1 MSLEKFGG
9 PEALGKVAEDFS
21 QERLQTVFA
30 DKTKAEETLAESGA
44 PEYVLDALQTG
55 AKSYIRLIKSFD
67 TEGYLGAYAK
77 HDMYDDFSSNYLLPL
92 RNGLE
97 AVGVECS
104 QAAELS
110 REWYG
115 LEHVLHCSTRL
126 LAKHLP
132 EEELVPFE
140 LWKQEYVEPH
150 ANGVEGGL
158 APHKLNDA
166 LDYESTYL
174 NSLQWVAYTR
184 SVGLVGL
191 ERSITDKNPQL
202 QPYEL
207 TAVMDNIKHMAKQ
220 RLNDFL
226 EFSNGSHQGVELF
239 AGRAFSFSPQS
250 LVDANA
256 KLSNLAFDTP
266 PRAT

>member
-1 MSLEKFGG
+1 MSLEKYGG
-9 PEALGKVAEDFS
+9 PETLDRAVEGFA
-21 QERLQTVFA
+21 QERLQAVFA
-30 DKTKAEETLAESGA
+30 DKAQAEEALAESGA
-44 PEYVLDALQTG
+44 PEYVLDTLQTG
-55 AKSYIRLIKSFD
+55 AKNYIRLIKSLD
-67 TEGYLGAYAK
+67 TEGHLGAYAK
-77 HDMYDDFSSNYLLPL
+77 HDMYDDFSSNYMLPL
-92 RNGLE
+92 GNGLE
-97 AVGVECS
+97 AVGVERS

-115 LEHVLHCSTRL
+115 SEHVLHCSMRL
-126 LAKHLP
+126 LARYLP

-140 LWKQEYVEPH
+140 LWKQEYVEPY

-158 APHKLNDA
+158 APHILNDA

-174 NSLQWVAYTR
+174 NSLQWSAYTR

-191 ERSITDKNPQL
+191 EKNIASKNPQL

-207 TAVMDNIKHMAKQ
+207 TAVMDNIKHAAKQ

-226 EFSNGSHQGVELF
+226 EFSNGNHQGIELF

-250 LVDANA
+250 LVDANT

-266 PRAT
+266 PRVT